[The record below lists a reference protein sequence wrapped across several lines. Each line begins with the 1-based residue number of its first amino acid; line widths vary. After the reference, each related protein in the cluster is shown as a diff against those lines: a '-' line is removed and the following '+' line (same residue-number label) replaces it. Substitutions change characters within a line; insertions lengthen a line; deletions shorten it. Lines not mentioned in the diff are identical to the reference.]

1 MLFSCRSLALGG
13 APLTGLV
20 LLLGS
25 LPSLARAAE
34 FSEMLGRVPGD
45 TNVLVMIDADRLFDS
60 ALAREQ
66 GWKKKLA
73 TQQGLHP
80 VLLPVGSKKLVRA
93 IEVDMHSGTQ
103 TKELT
108 LLDFPKG
115 PSLQKIATKQQG
127 YIEKVANSDVAWLPQ
142 GAYGTRLGQ
151 DLYGFLFPANR
162 QELSAWLRARSGKIS
177 TYLLQASTGMKQSG
191 PQIVLAMD
199 LEDAVPMSQ
208 LADKLKALKS
218 ISESQVDIPAIT
230 NVIGSLRGAR
240 LGVTLG
246 AQAQGTLTIDFEE
259 NVAPLKSVA
268 QALVLEVLSQRGLSI
283 DELESWTAKAEGKS
297 IVMTGLLG
305 DSGLMRLSSLAELP
319 SHLIEDPEAQTD
331 STNPQLYATQAHF
344 KSVDKLVTDLFKK
357 EWTTFG
363 QYAQWA
369 ESYARKIDRLPLL
382 NVDEEVQQ
390 YSAGVAD
397 LLRQGAESFRGVGI
411 RSYGR
416 QSQVWNSNYVNYDY
430 FGNRYY
436 GTYNA
441 GDRARRAIG
450 GEERMQ
456 GALDSATLRREVEQ
470 RTGDIRKK
478 MVAKYKVEF

>member
-1 MLFSCRSLALGG
+1 MLFSCSSLGCA
-13 APLTGLV
+13 LV
-20 LLLGS
+20 LGLCLTASGS
-25 LPSLARAAE
+25 AAE

-45 TNVLVMIDADRLFDS
+45 ANVLVMIDADRLFDS
-60 ALAREQ
+60 SLAREQ

-73 TQQGLHP
+73 TQQELHP
-80 VLLPVGSKKLVRA
+80 VLLPVGAKKLVRA

-115 PSLQKIATKQQG
+115 PSLQKIADKQQG
-127 YIEKVANSDVAWLPQ
+127 YIEKVANADVAWLPQ

-151 DLYGFLFPANR
+151 DLYGFLFPATR

-191 PQIVLAMD
+191 SQIVLAMD

-218 ISESQVDIPAIT
+218 VSESQVDIPAIT
-230 NVIGSLRGAR
+230 KVMGSLRGAR
-240 LGVTLG
+240 LGVTIG

-268 QALVLEVLSQRGLSI
+268 QALVLEVLSNRGLSI
-283 DELESWTAKAEGKS
+283 DEIESWTTKVDGKS
-297 IVMTGLLG
+297 IVMSGLLG
-305 DSGLMRLSSLAELP
+305 ESGLMRLSSLAELP
-319 SHLIEDPEAQTD
+319 SQLIEDPEAQTD

-344 KSVDKLVTDLFKK
+344 KSVEKLVGDLFKK

-363 QYAQWA
+363 QYAKWA

-382 NVDEEVQQ
+382 NVDEEMQQ

-430 FGNRYY
+430 YGNRYY
-436 GTYNA
+436 GTYDA
-441 GDRARRAIG
+441 GEQARRAIG

>member
-1 MLFSCRSLALGG
+1 MLLSCRSLGWALVAGLG
-13 APLTGLV
+13 LSAVGLTTVG
-20 LLLGS
+20 
-25 LPSLARAAE
+25 RAAE

-45 TNVLVMIDADRLFDS
+45 TNVLVMIDADRLFNS
-60 ALAREQ
+60 PLAREQ

-73 TQQGLHP
+73 TQQELHP
-80 VLLPVGSKKLVRA
+80 VLLPVGAKKLVRA
-93 IEVDMHSGTQ
+93 IELDVQSGTQ

-115 PSLQKIATKQQG
+115 PSLQKIADKQQG
-127 YIEKVANSDVAWLPQ
+127 YLEKVANADVAWLPQ

-162 QELSAWLRARSGKIS
+162 QELSGWLRSRSGKIS

-199 LEDAVPMSQ
+199 LEDAVTMSQ
-208 LADKLKALKS
+208 LEAKLKSLKS

-230 NVIGSLRGAR
+230 KVMGSLRGAR
-240 LGVTLG
+240 LAVTFG
-246 AQAQGTLTIDFEE
+246 AQANGTLTIDFEE
-259 NVAPLKSVA
+259 SVAPLKSVA
-268 QALVLEVLSQRGLSI
+268 QALVLETLAQRGLSI
-283 DELESWTAKAEGKS
+283 DELESWTTQVEGKS
-297 IVMTGLLG
+297 IVMTGPLG

-319 SHLIEDPEAQTD
+319 SQLIEDPEIQTD

-344 KSVDKLVTDLFKK
+344 KSVDKLVQDLFKK

-363 QYAQWA
+363 QYAKWA

-382 NVDEEVQQ
+382 NVDEEMQQ

-416 QSQVWNSNYVNYDY
+416 QSQVWNSNFVNYDY

-436 GTYNA
+436 GNYNA
-441 GDRARRAIG
+441 GDQARRAIG

-478 MVAKYKVEF
+478 MVTKYKVEF